1 MRSFFKSISVFE
13 WIMWCASTVC
23 ATVCFFA
30 FGNTNYHYLIGAV
43 IGFTML
49 IFMAKGNPFGQILS
63 IVFSVFYG
71 IISYSFKYY
80 GEMITYLGMTA
91 PMAVFVLITW
101 LKNPYNGNRTEVKVG
116 TLTKLEKILF
126 VVISA
131 VVTVAFFFILRALG
145 TANLLVSTLS
155 VLTSFMAVFLSSRRS
170 RFYAVCYALNDI
182 VLITLWSMA
191 SSEDIMYLPM
201 VVCFSAFLIMDI
213 YGFVNWGR
221 IRKRQSENTQTLHEL
236 SS

>member
-1 MRSFFKSISVFE
+1 MRICSKFSKTEFFVWFSSVILIIVSFMFVSDKNYLTI
-13 WIMWCASTVC
+13 IAS
-23 ATVCFFA
+23 
-30 FGNTNYHYLIGAV
+30 LIGA
-43 IGFTML
+43 TAL
-49 IFMAKGNPFGQILS
+49 IYVAKGEPMGQILTV
-63 IVFSVFYG
+63 VFSVFYSV
-71 IISYSFKYY
+71 ISFKFRYY

-170 RFYAVCYALNDI
+170 RFYAVFYALNDI

-221 IRKRQSENTQTLHEL
+221 IRKRQSENSQTLQK
-236 SS
+236 

>member
-1 MRSFFKSISVFE
+1 
-13 WIMWCASTVC
+13 
-23 ATVCFFA
+23 
-30 FGNTNYHYLIGAV
+30 
-43 IGFTML
+43 
-49 IFMAKGNPFGQILS
+49 
-63 IVFSVFYG
+63 
-71 IISYSFKYY
+71 
-80 GEMITYLGMTA
+80 MITYLGMTA

-221 IRKRQSENTQTLHEL
+221 IRKRQSENTQTLQK
-236 SS
+236 